1 MPADR
6 DQESLLDIVEAAQQI
21 QVALQSLTLEE
32 FKSNREKQA
41 AISYFCIII
50 GEATKRIS
58 QGLRTQNPDGAWRE
72 MAGLRD
78 ILAHQYE
85 RVDLDELWEIAQV
98 DVPDLL
104 KAIETLL
111 TQ

>member
-1 MPADR
+1 
-6 DQESLLDIVEAAQQI
+6 
-21 QVALQSLTLEE
+21 
-32 FKSNREKQA
+32 
-41 AISYFCIII
+41 
-50 GEATKRIS
+50 
-58 QGLRTQNPDGAWRE
+58 